1 MKELIIGKN
10 DGGQRLDRFLSKA
23 LPHLP
28 PSLIA
33 RLIRK
38 KHFRVNG
45 KHVPADFHLTAG
57 DVLALYLSDE
67 QLTPPPEEEEWR
79 LARGEVII
87 AYEDENIL
95 IADKPSGLLC
105 HGDEKGNPDTLINR
119 IKKHLVETGDWKPKE
134 ENSFVPALANRIDRN
149 TSGLVL
155 AAKNAETLRVL
166 NELIKDRKIGKY
178 YLCTVKGRPSFREKT
193 LTGWLEK
200 DPATNTVRVHRSPAP
215 GRLTA
220 ITHVKVLSQRG
231 DIALLECELGTGRTH
246 QIRAQLAAEGLPIT
260 GDTKYGRDAADGR
273 GQNLCSYKV
282 VFPKMTGIL
291 AYLSEKSIISS
302 FVSEFDVPDANK
314 KTRAF
319 KSI

>member
-1 MKELIIGKN
+1 MKELTIGKN

-45 KHVPADFHLTAG
+45 KHVPADFHLTRG
-57 DVLALYLSDE
+57 DVLAMYLSDE
-67 QLTPPPEEEEWR
+67 QLTPPPAEEEWR
-79 LARGEVII
+79 LARGEVLI

-105 HGDEKGNPDTLINR
+105 HGDDSGSPDTLINR
-119 IKKHLVETGDWKPKE
+119 IKKLLAERGEWKPGE

-149 TSGLVL
+149 TCGLVL

-166 NELIKDRKIGKY
+166 NELIRDRKIGKY
-178 YLCTVKGRPSFREKT
+178 YLCTVKGNPSFTEKT

-200 DPATNTVRVHRSPAP
+200 DPSTNTVRVHRSPGP

-220 ITHVKVLSQRG
+220 VTHVKVLSRNG
-231 DIALLECELGTGRTH
+231 DTALLECELGTGRTH

-260 GDTKYGRDAADGR
+260 GDTKYGRDASGR
-273 GQNLCSYKV
+273 KGQNLCSYKA
-282 VFPKMTGIL
+282 VFPKDAGIIS
-291 AYLSEKSIISS
+291 YLSGKNIFSS
-302 FVSEFDVPDANK
+302 FVSEFDLPDTHE

>member
-1 MKELIIGKN
+1 MKELTIGKN

-45 KHVPADFHLTAG
+45 KHVPADFHLTPG
-57 DVLALYLSDE
+57 DVLAMYLSDE
-67 QLTPPPEEEEWR
+67 QLTPPPKEEEWR
-79 LARGEVII
+79 LARGEVTV

-105 HGDEKGNPDTLINR
+105 HGDDSGSPDTLINR
-119 IKKHLVETGDWKPKE
+119 IKMLLATRGEWDPSA
-134 ENSFVPALANRIDRN
+134 ENSFAPALANRIDRN
-149 TSGLVL
+149 TCGLVL

-166 NELIKDRKIGKY
+166 NDLIRDRKIKKF
-178 YLCTVKGRPSFREKT
+178 YLCTVKGKPSFKEKT
-193 LTGWLEK
+193 LKGWLEK
-200 DPATNTVRVHRSPAP
+200 DPATNTVKVHRSPGP

-220 ITHVKVLSQRG
+220 ITHVRFLTQRG
-231 DIALLECELGTGRTH
+231 DISVLECELETGRTH
-246 QIRAQLAAEGLPIT
+246 QIRAQLAAEGLPIP
-260 GDTKYGRDAADGR
+260 GDTKYGRDAADGK

-282 VFPKMTGIL
+282 VFPKTEGIL
-291 AYLSEKSIISS
+291 SSLSEKSFVSA
-302 FVSEFDVPDANK
+302 FVSEFNLSDQPK